1 MLSRAA
7 VIVAFSMFAMPAIA
21 ASLPCP
27 NGITA
32 TFRGGGTREYNG
44 GDPSDPLIC
53 LSTVQ
58 RPAAGTESGFTR
70 IVDRNLFGF
79 YHLDAGN
86 DPAPA
91 REPLQRFFSGAA
103 DEVEF
108 TVHRRTSAQGFI
120 GFLPLHDTWK
130 RVGTETLT
138 IDGAPVTAQ
147 VVEMDRQG
155 LNGYGFHIKCRFWL
169 DTTRLLYLKGRFTL
183 ISGEGRLTNYTVTS
197 ITPTAQAQR

>member
-70 IVDRNLFGF
+70 IVDRNLSGF

-91 REPLQRFFSGAA
+91 RGAA
-103 DEVEF
+103 PALLLRCRRRSR
-108 TVHRRTSAQGFI
+108 VHCPSTHECARFHRISSAAR
-120 GFLPLHDTWK
+120 H
-130 RVGTETLT
+130 
-138 IDGAPVTAQ
+138 
-147 VVEMDRQG
+147 
-155 LNGYGFHIKCRFWL
+155 
-169 DTTRLLYLKGRFTL
+169 
-183 ISGEGRLTNYTVTS
+183 
-197 ITPTAQAQR
+197 